1 MSPSVYSFLNTN
13 GHELTI
19 FILSSD
25 KLPDL
30 PTSGRWLESEKDA
43 LARFL
48 LPLEY
53 YLARDANGQVT
64 FDKFAISKVG

>member
-1 MSPSVYSFLNTN
+1 MYSFLNSE
-13 GHELTI
+13 GHDLTM

-53 YLARDANGQVT
+53 YLARDANGQDT
-64 FDKFAISKVG
+64 FDKFAMSKVG

>member
-1 MSPSVYSFLNTN
+1 MYSFLNSE
-13 GHELTI
+13 GHDLTM

-48 LPLEY
+48 LPLDY
-53 YLARDANGQVT
+53 YLARDANGQDT
-64 FDKFAISKVG
+64 FDKFAMSKVG